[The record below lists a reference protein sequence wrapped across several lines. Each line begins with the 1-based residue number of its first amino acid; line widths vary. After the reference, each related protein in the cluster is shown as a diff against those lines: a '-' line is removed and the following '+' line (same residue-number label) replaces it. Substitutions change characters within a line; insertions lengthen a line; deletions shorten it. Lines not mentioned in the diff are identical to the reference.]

1 VTQVLG
7 ILIIKFMK
15 NQMDR
20 KIIKRVKLLTGK
32 NLEFRPMEF
41 GTGTTF
47 IIDGV
52 SKNFPNSLWV
62 EYKQFINYY
71 DIDYIS
77 EFTNMIIK
85 EFKLKTNE

>member
-1 VTQVLG
+1 
-7 ILIIKFMK
+7 MK

-41 GTGTTF
+41 GRGTTF

>member
-1 VTQVLG
+1 
-7 ILIIKFMK
+7 MK

-20 KIIKRVKLLTGK
+20 KIIERVKLLTGK
-32 NLEFRPMEF
+32 NLEFKPMEF
-41 GTGTTF
+41 GAGTTF

-85 EFKLKTNE
+85 EFKLKTNG